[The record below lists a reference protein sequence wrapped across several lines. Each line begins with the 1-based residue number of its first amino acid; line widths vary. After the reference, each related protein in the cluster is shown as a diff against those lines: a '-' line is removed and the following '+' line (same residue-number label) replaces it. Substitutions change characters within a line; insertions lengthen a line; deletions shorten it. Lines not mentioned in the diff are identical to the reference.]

1 MKVILRLNL
10 SLASDI
16 REKFR
21 MNICYGEEEG
31 GGDRERDSLGEGM
44 ISRDAKRE
52 AKRVEAKGKTER
64 EKA

>member
-1 MKVILRLNL
+1 MVILRLNL

-31 GGDRERDSLGEGM
+31 GGRQRER
-44 ISRDAKRE
+44 
-52 AKRVEAKGKTER
+52 AKGSG
-64 EKA
+64 